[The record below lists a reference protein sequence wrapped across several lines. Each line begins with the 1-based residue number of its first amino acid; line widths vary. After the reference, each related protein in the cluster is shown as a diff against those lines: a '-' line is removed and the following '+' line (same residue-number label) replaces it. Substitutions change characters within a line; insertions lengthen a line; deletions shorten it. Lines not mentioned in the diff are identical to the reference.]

1 LTIEYL
7 LTAFS
12 SHRPDATVL
21 ATLGMVTKR
30 IKFLMAVRSGLC
42 SPTIFAQQVNT
53 ISVVT
58 GGRIGRNIVN
68 GHSEQEQRYYGDFL
82 DHDQRYAR
90 TDEFLD
96 ICRALWAGRGP
107 VTYSGRYFRIE
118 GAVLNAPF
126 VAPERN
132 EPEVYVGGP
141 RRRLS
146 NRRASMMRAY

>member
-12 SHRPDATVL
+12 SYRPDATLL
-21 ATLGMVTKR
+21 ATALGMVTKR

-42 SPTIFAQQVNT
+42 SPTIFAEQVNT
-53 ISVVT
+53 IAVVT
-58 GGRIGRNIVN
+58 GGRTGRNIVN
-68 GHSEQEQRYYGDFL
+68 GHSEQELCYYGDFL

-90 TDEFLD
+90 TDEILD
-96 ICRALWAGRGP
+96 ICHALWAGRGP

-132 EPEVYVGGP
+132 KPEV
-141 RRRLS
+141 
-146 NRRASMMRAY
+146 